1 LPPPRAATPKVSLLS
16 GHVIHSH
23 RHRQRNYAWDRRFI
37 QLAFALALFKSTA
50 PVGTPIGQRYPELLQ
65 EDHQIRQY
73 VEKNLSNAGISD
85 VRIERKAEQIDLE
98 VRTARPGVVVGRG
111 GSGIEAL
118 RVGLQKALKDT
129 SRQIRINVVEVARVD
144 ADAAL
149 VAEYIVQQLER
160 RVAFRRVVRQTL
172 QRAQRAGVEG
182 IKIQVSG
189 RLNGAEIARTEWTR
203 EGRVPLHTLR
213 ADVDYSYRT
222 AQTTY
227 GVLGVKVWIF
237 KGEVIP
243 GQERVAPADT
253 AQPRRRQSRRRQQF
267 EDRSNEVLGFCRHP
281 NSFLSS
287 VTGNQSTS
295 HVKS

>member
-1 LPPPRAATPKVSLLS
+1 
-16 GHVIHSH
+16 
-23 RHRQRNYAWDRRFI
+23 
-37 QLAFALALFKSTA
+37 
-50 PVGTPIGQRYPELLQ
+50 
-65 EDHQIRQY
+65 
-73 VEKNLSNAGISD
+73 
-85 VRIERKAEQIDLE
+85 
-98 VRTARPGVVVGRG
+98 
-111 GSGIEAL
+111 
-118 RVGLQKALKDT
+118 LQKILQDP

-149 VAEYIVQQLER
+149 VAEYITQQLER

-213 ADVDYSYRT
+213 ADVDYSYKT

-237 KGEVIP
+237 P
-243 GQERVAPADT
+243 G
-253 AQPRRRQSRRRQQF
+253 
-267 EDRSNEVLGFCRHP
+267 
-281 NSFLSS
+281 
-287 VTGNQSTS
+287 
-295 HVKS
+295 